1 MRDFLGRLAVKLA
14 RRRILAI
21 QLAMRACIAKRRL
34 QKLRRFEER
43 RKRWLK
49 QIPKEQAAGRPC
61 LPVQ

>member
-1 MRDFLGRLAVKLA
+1 MKLA